1 MWVIPIASKD
11 GDELIRAMKGI
22 VGNMGQPK
30 KIYSD
35 QEPALVGNKFQEWL
49 VDNKILHITTLTH
62 APSAERAIRT
72 FKDLMTRRLEAPKN
86 ENVPWHGNVRLAVL
100 FQYNQK
106 TEQRTIGM
114 TPYDATE
121 KKNEETVRAML
132 ELNAVQK
139 RKYPDVKVGDYVKV
153 YKKKDKLDKERI
165 SVWSKSK
172 YEVEE
177 IKEEKDQTFY
187 YLSGHEEPLLRH
199 ENLLA
204 KS

>member
-1 MWVIPIASKD
+1 MFDVNYLGQKEFRYGFLAIDNFTKYMWVIPIASKD

-22 VGNMGQPK
+22 VGNMGKPK

-86 ENVPWHGNVRLAVL
+86 ENIPWHGSVRLAVL

-106 TEQRTIGM
+106 MEQRTIGM
-114 TPYDATE
+114 TTYDATE

-139 RKYPDVKVGDYVKV
+139 RKYPDVKLGDYVKV
-153 YKKKDKLDKERI
+153 YKKKR
-165 SVWSKSK
+165 
-172 YEVEE
+172 
-177 IKEEKDQTFY
+177 
-187 YLSGHEEPLLRH
+187 
-199 ENLLA
+199 
-204 KS
+204 

>member
-1 MWVIPIASKD
+1 MTT
-11 GDELIRAMKGI
+11 KGW
-22 VGNMGQPK
+22 
-30 KIYSD
+30 
-35 QEPALVGNKFQEWL
+35 NKWL
-49 VDNKILHITTLTH
+49 EENNIEHVMTRGH
-62 APSAERAIRT
+62 ANTAERAIRT

-86 ENVPWHGNVRLAVL
+86 ENSPWHGNVRLAVL

-106 TEQRTIGM
+106 MEQRTIGM

-139 RKYPDVKVGDYVKV
+139 RKYPDVKVGDLVKV
-153 YKKKDKLDKERI
+153 FRKKKDKLDKERI
-165 SVWSKSK
+165 SVWSKPK

-199 ENLLA
+199 EILLV